1 MKRGI
6 HHESDGWL
14 LCYDGFAL
22 EGQVFPTLAAAQL
35 AWRQENRR
43 EYPAYRDAATA
54 TGMYDHDDS
63 N

>member
-6 HHESDGWL
+6 HREPDGWF

-22 EGQVFPTLAAAQL
+22 EPQPHATLAAAQL
-35 AWRQENRR
+35 AWSEANIVP
-43 EYPAYRDAATA
+43 YPQHRDAATA
-54 TGMYDHDDS
+54 TGMYDHDDA